1 MVISGRRHRAR
12 NHTFRGV
19 ALAAAATLLLAACGG
34 NGSTTN
40 TSGAGAATGA
50 AGGSASAGGSAA
62 GSAGGSGSGGGGASA
77 PGGPAQLD
85 QNGFLVRGAGAQKG
99 GVVTILGNSAF
110 SHLDPARGNDGN
122 VVNFYN
128 LLYRTL
134 TMNKR
139 GPNAEGAETVPD
151 LATDLGKPNKDATV
165 WTFTLKKGISYA
177 DGTPIKA
184 ADFKFGFERALDP
197 KNDIGNDELKQLIK
211 GADKYEGIYSDPKGL
226 DSIETPDDSTIV
238 FHLNRPFPSFFELT
252 SSGPLTPF
260 PKSKVTSVDYL
271 DTNTYPSGPYQ
282 IKSNNPGVEVVLE
295 RNPKWDPATDPN
307 RAAYPDGFDFKFGID
322 PATLDQRMIAG
333 QAGDQNT
340 IASSTN
346 PLQPSSVGQIQ
357 QPQIKA
363 RTVRDLPSCTY
374 FMNIRTDVKPLDN
387 PKVRQAIEYAIDK
400 QALVT
405 AAGGPLMAIPAG
417 DMLLPGVPNKEAFD
431 LFPSTDSKGD
441 PDKAKQLLSEAGVGD
456 GIELKMDVRGLPLW
470 QGFSNALQDSL
481 SKVGIKVTQNPL
493 DSSKYYDVIQTPAQQ
508 SPIQVTGWCSS
519 WLNGYPL
526 LSPLFDGKRIT
537 KTGNQNGS
545 MLNDPAINKRFA
557 DIAAITD
564 ADQQNA
570 EYVKLDKEIMQ
581 LAPVVPMVWL
591 TPLQMVG
598 SNVGNAFACACA
610 TGYIDYSSVGLINP
624 AG

>member
-1 MVISGRRHRAR
+1 MITAGNCRRRITRSSAI
-12 NHTFRGV
+12 
-19 ALAAAATLLLAACGG
+19 AAIAGLLLTGCGG
-34 NGSTTN
+34 GNAGGPNAGAPGSAGAVSGGSAGAGGGTGTGGG
-40 TSGAGAATGA
+40 SAGAGA
-50 AGGSASAGGSAA
+50 
-62 GSAGGSGSGGGGASA
+62 GGA
-77 PGGPAQLD
+77 AQLD
-85 QNGFLVRGAGAQKG
+85 QNGFVVRGAAAQKG
-99 GVVTILGNSAF
+99 GILTVLGNSAF

-122 VVNFYN
+122 VNNFFN

-139 GPNAEGAETVPD
+139 GPGTEGTETVPD

-165 WTFTLKKGISYA
+165 WTFTLRKGITYA

-197 KNDIGNDELKQLIK
+197 KNDIGSDELKQLIV
-211 GADKYEGIYSDPKGL
+211 GADKYQGIYTDPKGL
-226 DSIETPDDSTIV
+226 PSIETPDDSTIV
-238 FHLNRPFPSFFELT
+238 FHLKRPFPTFYQLT

-260 PKSKVTSVDYL
+260 PKAKVTSADFL

-282 IKSNNPGVEVVLE
+282 IKTNKPGVEVILE
-295 RNPKWDPATDPN
+295 RNPKWDPKTDPN

-333 QAGDQNT
+333 QSADKNT

-346 PLQPSSVGQIQ
+346 PLQASSVGQIQ

-363 RTVRDLPSCTY
+363 RVVRDMPSCTY

-400 QALVT
+400 QALIT
-405 AAGGPLMAIPAG
+405 AAGGPLMAIAAN
-417 DMLLPGVPNKEAFD
+417 DMLLPGTPDKQDFD
-431 LFPSTDSKGD
+431 LYPSDGSKGD
-441 PDKAKQLLSEAGVGD
+441 PEMAKKLLAEAGVAD
-456 GIELKMDVRGLPLW
+456 GLELKMDVRGLPLW

-526 LSPLFDGKRIT
+526 LSPLFDGSRIT
-537 KTGNQNGS
+537 TTGNQNGS

-557 DIAAITD
+557 DIAKIAD
-564 ADQQNA
+564 ADQQSV
-570 EYVKLDKEIMQ
+570 EYAKLNKEIVA

-598 SNVGNAFACACA
+598 SNVGNAFACACT